1 MPAFF
6 SERCSGKK
14 NSSCGQG
21 CKDGQG
27 ADVVGVGK
35 DGNDGNDDNVANRYE
50 DEDEMFVETA
60 IEVFVMFMVDI
71 FNASE
76 DALLLLLPG
85 GMTKLEITTELAL
98 VMLETFDNSML
109 LSLIALTVKDD
120 DRFAI
125 GDVKLEY
132 TMEELM

>member
-50 DEDEMFVETA
+50 NETFLEMA

-85 GMTKLEITTELAL
+85 GMTELEITTELAL

-132 TMEELM
+132 TMEKLM